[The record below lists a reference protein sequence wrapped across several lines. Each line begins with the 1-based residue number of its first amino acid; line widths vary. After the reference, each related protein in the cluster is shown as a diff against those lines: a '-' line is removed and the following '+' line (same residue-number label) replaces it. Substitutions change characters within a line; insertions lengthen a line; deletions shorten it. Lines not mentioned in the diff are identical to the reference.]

1 MSCGKIEKKT
11 DAKGNILGEE
21 GEKYIEPIDGNNL
34 VISIDMTIQS
44 IAEKYLE
51 EACIDNVC
59 TDGGNIIIMNP
70 KNGDILA
77 MVTYPSYN
85 LNSPY
90 KINDEELEKLWDSMQ
105 INEKN
110 VALQAMWRNKAI
122 SDTYEPGS
130 TFKLL
135 TASAAIEEN
144 IGQPDIEGA
153 YCCNGSIQIAGVRI
167 KCWRYYR
174 PHRIRKFKAGSYE
187 FM

>member
-1 MSCGKIEKKT
+1 M
-11 DAKGNILGEE
+11 IL
-21 GEKYIEPIDGNNL
+21 
-34 VISIDMTIQS
+34 SIDMTVQS
-44 IAEKYLE
+44 IVEKHLE

-77 MVTYPSYN
+77 MATYPSYD
-85 LNSPY
+85 LNYPY
-90 KINDEELEKLWDSMQ
+90 DINNEQLKSLWDSME
-105 INEKN
+105 ITEKN
-110 VALQAMWRNKAI
+110 IALQAMWRNKAI

-135 TASAAIEEN
+135 TASAAIEEG
-144 IGQPDIEGA
+144 IAKTDKEGA
-153 YCCNGSIQIAGVRI
+153 YCCTGGIEIAGVRI

-174 PHRIRKFKAGSYE
+174 PHRFREFETGTYE

>member
-1 MSCGKIEKKT
+1 
-11 DAKGNILGEE
+11 
-21 GEKYIEPIDGNNL
+21 
-34 VISIDMTIQS
+34 MTVQS
-44 IAEKYLE
+44 IVEKHLE
-51 EACIDNVC
+51 EACIDNRC

-77 MVTYPSYN
+77 MATYPSYD

-90 KINDEELEKLWDSMQ
+90 EINDENLKNLWDSME
-105 INEKN
+105 ITEKN

-135 TASAAIEEN
+135 TASAAIEEG
-144 IGQPDIEGA
+144 IATADKQGA
-153 YCCNGSIQIAGVRI
+153 YCCTGEIEIAGVRI

-174 PHRIRKFKAGSYE
+174 PHRFSKFKACTYE
-187 FM
+187 FL

>member
-1 MSCGKIEKKT
+1 
-11 DAKGNILGEE
+11 
-21 GEKYIEPIDGNNL
+21 
-34 VISIDMTIQS
+34 MTIQS
-44 IAEKYLE
+44 IVEKHLE

-70 KNGDILA
+70 KNGDVLA
-77 MVTYPSYN
+77 MATYPSYD

-90 KINDEELEKLWDSMQ
+90 EINDEGLKSLWDSME
-105 INEKN
+105 ITEKN
-110 VALQAMWRNKAI
+110 IALQAMWRNKAI

-135 TASAAIEEN
+135 TASAAIEEG
-144 IGQPDIEGA
+144 IAEPDREGA
-153 YCCNGSIQIAGVRI
+153 YCCTGGIEIAGVRI

-174 PHRIRKFKAGSYE
+174 PHRFRKFKTGAHE

>member
-1 MSCGKIEKKT
+1 MV
-11 DAKGNILGEE
+11 L
-21 GEKYIEPIDGNNL
+21 
-34 VISIDMTIQS
+34 SIDMTIQS
-44 IAEKYLE
+44 IVEKHLE

-77 MVTYPSYN
+77 MATYPFYD

-90 KINDEELEKLWDSMQ
+90 LINDENLKSLWDSME
-105 INEKN
+105 ITEKN
-110 VALQAMWRNKAI
+110 IALQAMWRNKAI

-135 TASAAIEEN
+135 TASAAIEEG
-144 IGQPDIEGA
+144 IAVTDRQGA
-153 YCCNGSIQIAGVRI
+153 YCCTGGIEIAGVRI

-174 PHRIRKFKAGSYE
+174 PHRF
-187 FM
+187 